1 MEFDLANFQGDAFRD
16 SARVMAES
24 GGTMNATELSKW
36 AQDALRAMLARIER
50 AIAVEEMRRWAAR
63 N

>member
-1 MEFDLANFQGDAFRD
+1 
-16 SARVMAES
+16 
-24 GGTMNATELSKW
+24 MNATEQFKW
-36 AQDALRAMLARIER
+36 AEAALRAMLARIER

>member
-1 MEFDLANFQGDAFRD
+1 LANFQGAAFRD
-16 SARVMAES
+16 SGRSLADAV
-24 GGTMNATELSKW
+24 GTMNATELSKW
-36 AQDALRAMLARIER
+36 AETALRAMLARIER

>member
-1 MEFDLANFQGDAFRD
+1 LANFQGAAFRD
-16 SARVMAES
+16 SGRSLADDF
-24 GGTMNATELSKW
+24 GTMNATELSKW

>member
-1 MEFDLANFQGDAFRD
+1 LANFQGAAFRD
-16 SARVMAES
+16 SAAGIAES
-24 GGTMNATELSKW
+24 SGTMNATELSKW
-36 AQDALRAMLARIER
+36 AEAALKAMLARIER

>member
-1 MEFDLANFQGDAFRD
+1 LANFQCDAFRD
-16 SARVMAES
+16 SGRSLADDFA
-24 GGTMNATELSKW
+24 TMNATELSKW
-36 AQDALRAMLARIER
+36 AEAALKAMLARIER